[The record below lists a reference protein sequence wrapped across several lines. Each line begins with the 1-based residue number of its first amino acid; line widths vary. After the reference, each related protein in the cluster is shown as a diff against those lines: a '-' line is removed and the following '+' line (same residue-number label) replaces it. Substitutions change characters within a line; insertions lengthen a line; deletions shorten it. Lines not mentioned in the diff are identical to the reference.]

1 MGHWKPTPPHTHI
14 VSTGNYGFMDQIAAL
29 KWVQKNIHVFGGDPA
44 KVTIFGHSSGTEIP
58 KSKHQ
63 HSFCFLSATFLF
75 SHGEMSRKGRKAVH
89 KTTGVVF

>member
-1 MGHWKPTPPHTHI
+1 
-14 VSTGNYGFMDQIAAL
+14 MDQIAAL

-44 KVTIFGHSSGTEIP
+44 KVTIVGHSSGTEAP

-75 SHGEMSRKGRKAVH
+75 SHGKMVWCVDFNGANASEANTRLI
-89 KTTGVVF
+89 